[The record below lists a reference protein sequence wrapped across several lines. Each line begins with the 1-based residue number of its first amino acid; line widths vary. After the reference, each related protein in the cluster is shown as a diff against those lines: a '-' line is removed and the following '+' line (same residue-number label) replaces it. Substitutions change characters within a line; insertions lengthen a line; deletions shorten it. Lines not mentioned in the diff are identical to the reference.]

1 MMRRIGLLFFV
12 GAAASAA
19 RADEVVLRNGAVFS
33 GVVREE
39 GDRVVVEIDA
49 GTMTFRRADVREI
62 RRTEDPLQEFERR
75 LRAAADAEA
84 YYELALWA
92 RERGLTS
99 RAQELF
105 RKVIALEPD
114 HEGAR
119 KALGHEKVEGRWMEP
134 DEAMVARGFVKV
146 DGRWL
151 KRETAEMLL
160 AQERLHRIEVE
171 RRQSEERLARLRKE
185 VEMAWVA
192 VERERIELER
202 ERGLRPVLFPG
213 LGILPVCPRPVRPG
227 PQVHAPA
234 PVVPPPPVAIDWNRA
249 RRDAFGRNGIF
260 GGVAKDPAPGG
271 AGKRSEEEPC
281 SVIRR

>member
-1 MMRRIGLLFFV
+1 MVKRIGLLLLL
-12 GAAASAA
+12 GASAPAA

-39 GDRVVVEIDA
+39 GDRVVVEVDA
-49 GTMTFRRADVREI
+49 GTMTFRRADVREV
-62 RRTEDPLQEFERR
+62 RRTEDPLREFERR
-75 LRAAADAEA
+75 LSAAGDAEA

-99 RAQELF
+99 RANDLF
-105 RKVIALEPD
+105 RKVLSLQPD

-151 KRETAEMLL
+151 KRETAELL
-160 AQERLHRIEVE
+160 MAQEGLHRMEVE
-171 RRQSEERLARLRKE
+171 RRESAERIERLRKE

-192 VERERIELER
+192 VERERLELER
-202 ERGLRPVLFPG
+202 ERGWRPVLFPG
-213 LGILPVCPRPVRPG
+213 VGVVPVCPRPVRPG
-227 PQVHAPA
+227 PGVHGPAPAAPA
-234 PVVPPPPVAIDWNRA
+234 PPAAIDWSKA
-249 RRDAFGRNGIF
+249 RRDVFGRNGIF
-260 GGVAKDPAPGG
+260 GGVTPDPAPRG
-271 AGKRSEEEPC
+271 AARRSEEEPC